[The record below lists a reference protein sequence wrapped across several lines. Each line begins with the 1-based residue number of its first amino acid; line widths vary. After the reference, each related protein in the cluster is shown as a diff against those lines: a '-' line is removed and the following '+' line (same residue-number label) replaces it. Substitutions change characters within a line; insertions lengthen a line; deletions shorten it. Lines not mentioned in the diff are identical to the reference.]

1 MLTSPDTRLQS
12 SAGAEDRKPESEI
25 LTEKGKVSKRMVDS
39 SLKRDGGL
47 RAYTSEK
54 YKAEFVVVNV
64 DQGGKTIKIPKSSIE
79 NQGHHL
85 GVLCKWGV
93 GGNTTTS

>member
-1 MLTSPDTRLQS
+1 
-12 SAGAEDRKPESEI
+12 
-25 LTEKGKVSKRMVDS
+25 MVDS

-64 DQGGKTIKIPKSSIE
+64 D
-79 NQGHHL
+79 
-85 GVLCKWGV
+85 
-93 GGNTTTS
+93 